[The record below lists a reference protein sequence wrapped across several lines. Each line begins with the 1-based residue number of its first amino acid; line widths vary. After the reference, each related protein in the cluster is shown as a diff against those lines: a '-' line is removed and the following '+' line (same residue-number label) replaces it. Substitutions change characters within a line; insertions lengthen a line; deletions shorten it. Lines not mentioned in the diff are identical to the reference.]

1 MPKTKRAKVV
11 HLTKTKKKTRSD
23 KDELIEKVRE
33 ASEKFGNAYLIRL
46 ENVRNAFLKDLTAKL
61 RPGRLFCGKN
71 KVLQVALGTEGSTEC
86 ADGIHN
92 LARKVQGHRAILFTD
107 LDRAAVTKVLSEYTP
122 EDYARAGAV
131 ATRTVTVPAGTEALA
146 KFPHSLEPQL
156 RKLGMPTLLK
166 NGIIHLLGNHV
177 VCKEGQTL
185 DGQQVQVLKLLD
197 EKMVEFRMVPEGHWC
212 NDGSWAQLE

>member
-1 MPKTKRAKVV
+1 MPKTKRNKVV

-33 ASEKFGNAYLIRL
+33 AAEKYGNAYLIRL
-46 ENVRNAFLKDLTAKL
+46 DNVRNAFLKDLTAKL

-71 KVLQVALGTEGSTEC
+71 KVLQLALGTEPSKEC
-86 ADGIHN
+86 ADGIHK
-92 LARKVQGHRAILFTD
+92 LARRVEGQRAVLFTD
-107 LDRAAVTKVLSEYTP
+107 LDRAALMKKLIEYAP
-122 EDYARAGAV
+122 EDYARSGAV
-131 ATRTVTVPAGTEALA
+131 APRTVTVPAGTESLS

-185 DGQQVQVLKLLD
+185 NAQQVQVLKLLD
-197 EKMVEFRMVPEGHWC
+197 EKMVQFQMVPEGHWS
-212 NDGSWAQLE
+212 NDGSYADLE